1 MALPFYLAIKP
12 MIDKI
17 ICNIP
22 ITLHAIFSEHTIA
35 QTRHC
40 KYMRTLKSHPT
51 RTHCSLFTIYKTTN

>member
-1 MALPFYLAIKP
+1 MALPFYFAIKL

-22 ITLHAIFSEHTIA
+22 ITLHAIFSEHAIA
-35 QTRHC
+35 ETCHC

-51 RTHCSLFTIYKTTN
+51 RSYCSLFTTCKTKN